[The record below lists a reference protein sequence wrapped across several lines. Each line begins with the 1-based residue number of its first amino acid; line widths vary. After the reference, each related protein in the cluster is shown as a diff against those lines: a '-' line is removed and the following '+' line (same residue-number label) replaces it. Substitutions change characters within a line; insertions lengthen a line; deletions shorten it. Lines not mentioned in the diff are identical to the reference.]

1 MGFMFSRCRK
11 LTTYPPFGQFSV
23 STMKDI
29 TPIDDHGS
37 IRLRFSCNGQ
47 RYNFS
52 PVPGGHYGTK
62 RDLKTATAK
71 ATQIQNDI
79 IAGNFDTTLD
89 RYRITP
95 KPAAKK
101 PPQTD
106 YFDIWDE
113 WVRSLELSP
122 DTQADHY
129 GSIRKMI
136 VKHCPKPSETQWLSN
151 AKLAV
156 STFNKRRNYLRRCF
170 DWAVKQ
176 HHLTDNP
183 WDTVKPRR
191 VEKEHV
197 VPFSVI
203 ELQNLLAGFEAMAK
217 HYTPFVKFLM
227 LTGARMSEAIGL
239 RWGVVNFERGEI
251 TISESLSID
260 RTKNGYQRKRKATK
274 TGSIRV
280 LPMNARLRKL
290 LESLTRGGVND
301 LVFHSARGYQISDC
315 NFRQVWRKVLY
326 SKGILYRRPHIL
338 RHTLLSHAVE
348 QGMPFTAV
356 AYLAGHSSAKMIV
369 STYGHMINRP
379 DLPDLDL

>member
-1 MGFMFSRCRK
+1 
-11 LTTYPPFGQFSV
+11 
-23 STMKDI
+23 MKDI

-52 PVPGGHYGTK
+52 PVPGGHYATK
-62 RDLKTATAK
+62 RDLQTATAK

-89 RYRITP
+89 RYRINP

-101 PPQTD
+101 PPQAD
-106 YFDIWDE
+106 YLDIWDK
-113 WVRSLELSP
+113 WVETLELSP

-129 GSIRKMI
+129 GSIRKML
-136 VKHCPKPSETQWLSN
+136 VRYQPKLPQTQWLSDAN
-151 AKLAV
+151 LAA

-176 HHLTDNP
+176 NHLTDNP
-183 WDTVKPRR
+183 WDTVKARR
-191 VEKEHV
+191 VEKEHIT
-197 VPFSVI
+197 PFSVA
-203 ELQNLLAGFEAMAK
+203 ELQSVLSGFEAMAK

-239 RWGVVNFERGEI
+239 RWGLVNFEKAEI

-260 RTKNGYQRKRKATK
+260 RTKNGYQRKRKTTK

-280 LPMNARLRKL
+280 LSMNKPIKGL
-290 LESLTRGGVND
+290 LTALTPGGVND
-301 LVFHSARGYQISDC
+301 LVFHSARGCQISDC
-315 NFRQVWRKVLY
+315 NFRQVWRKVLD
-326 SKGILYRRPHIL
+326 SQGIPYRRPHIL

-348 QGMPFTAV
+348 QGMSFTAV

-369 STYGHMINRP
+369 STYGHLINRP
-379 DLPDLDL
+379 NLPDLEL

>member
-1 MGFMFSRCRK
+1 
-11 LTTYPPFGQFSV
+11 
-23 STMKDI
+23 MKDI

-47 RYNFS
+47 RYNFN
-52 PVPGGHYGTK
+52 PVPGGHYATK
-62 RDLKTATAK
+62 RDLRTATAK

-79 IAGNFDTTLD
+79 LAGNFDTTLD

-95 KPAAKK
+95 KPVAKK
-101 PPQTD
+101 PPQLC
-106 YFDIWDE
+106 YLDIWDK
-113 WVRSLELSP
+113 WVTSLELSP

-136 VKHCPKPSETQWLSN
+136 VKHCPKPSETQWLSD
-151 AKLAV
+151 AKLAA

-176 HHLTDNP
+176 NHIANNP
-183 WDTVKPRR
+183 WDSVKPRR
-191 VEKEHV
+191 VEKEHIT
-197 VPFSVI
+197 PFSVA
-203 ELQNLLAGFEAMAK
+203 ELQSVLSGFEAMAK

-227 LTGARMSEAIGL
+227 LTGTRMSEAIGL
-239 RWGVVNFERGEI
+239 RWGVVNFEKAEI

-260 RTKNGYQRKRKATK
+260 RTKNGYERKRKTTK

-280 LPMNARLRKL
+280 LSMNEPIRVLLTGVSRL
-290 LESLTRGGVND
+290 GDD
-301 LVFHSARGYQISDC
+301 LVFHSTRGFQISDC
-315 NFRQVWRKVLY
+315 NFRQVWRKVLD
-326 SKGILYRRPHIL
+326 SKGIPYRRPHIL

-356 AYLAGHSSAKMIV
+356 AYLAGHSSAKTIV
-369 STYGHMINRP
+369 STYGHLINRP
-379 DLPDLDL
+379 DLPEMNL

>member
-1 MGFMFSRCRK
+1 
-11 LTTYPPFGQFSV
+11 
-23 STMKDI
+23 MKDI

-52 PVPGGHYGTK
+52 PVPGGHYANK

-89 RYRITP
+89 RYRIAP

-101 PPQTD
+101 PPELGYLD
-106 YFDIWDE
+106 LWDE
-113 WVRSLELSP
+113 WVNSLELSP

-136 VKHCPKPSETQWLSN
+136 VKHCPKPLQTQWLSD
-151 AKLAV
+151 AKLAA

-170 DWAVKQ
+170 DWAVKRN
-176 HHLTDNP
+176 HLADNP

-191 VEKEHV
+191 VEKEHIT
-197 VPFSVI
+197 PFSVV
-203 ELQNLLAGFEAMAK
+203 ELQSVLSGFESMAK

-227 LTGARMSEAIGL
+227 LTGARMSEVIGL
-239 RWGVVNFERGEI
+239 RWGVVNFEKAEI

-260 RTKNGYQRKRKATK
+260 RTKNGYERRRKATK

-280 LPMNARLRKL
+280 LSMNTNLRGLMNALI
-290 LESLTRGGVND
+290 RGGAND
-301 LVFHSARGYQISDC
+301 LVFHSARGCQISDC
-315 NFRQVWRKVLY
+315 NFRQVWRKVLD
-326 SKGILYRRPHIL
+326 KQGIPYRRPHIL

-369 STYGHMINRP
+369 STYGHLINRP
-379 DLPDLDL
+379 DLPEMNL